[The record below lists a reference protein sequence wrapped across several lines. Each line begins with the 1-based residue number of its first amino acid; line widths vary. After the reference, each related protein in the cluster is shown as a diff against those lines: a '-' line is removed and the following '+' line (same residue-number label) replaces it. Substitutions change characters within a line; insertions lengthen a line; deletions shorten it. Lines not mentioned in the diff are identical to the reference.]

1 MRIRRGTPRA
11 SWMHYQNHQLITPVR
26 LAVSPVSW
34 LDEGSGKDWCEERA
48 FSVGGGGA
56 EDPCVHL
63 GAVSE
68 TVMLH
73 ACLALINILLLRS
86 VPPFLPASS
95 SLLSCL
101 LPILLFFSLSFSH
114 SSILS
119 PFNFSSLGPL
129 PQPPLSAYNLTIDTL
144 TRAKGHWKQAC
155 PSAKAATATAQPP
168 AHKEGAWNGVGGWTR
183 HVQVYRF
190 RRMRARVSS
199 LSEFLKSLDAAY
211 RPLLACYWAV
221 AICSMQYHLGS
232 WS

>member
-11 SWMHYQNHQLITPVR
+11 NWMHYQNHQLITPVR

-144 TRAKGHWKQAC
+144 TRKRTLEASVPLRQGRNSD
-155 PSAKAATATAQPP
+155 SAASCAQRRRV
-168 AHKEGAWNGVGGWTR
+168 EWR
-183 HVQVYRF
+183 
-190 RRMRARVSS
+190 RRMDSTCAGLQIQAHARAR
-199 LSEFLKSLDAAY
+199 
-211 RPLLACYWAV
+211 
-221 AICSMQYHLGS
+221 
-232 WS
+232 